1 MATLPQTFLS
11 ALKPEISI
19 IVPVRNEEDNILP
32 LLAEI
37 VAALHPV
44 CPFEIV
50 YTDDGSSDATLQKLQ
65 EAQQEYPML
74 RIARHESRCGQSRA
88 IATGIRLACA
98 ELIATLDGD
107 GQNDPADLPA
117 MLERMRALPAE
128 ERDDLML
135 AGFRHK
141 RYDSRVKLVS
151 SYLARQARA
160 VLLRDTTP
168 DSGCGIKM
176 FSRSAFL
183 ELPYFDHMHRFL
195 PVLMKRRGGTV
206 ESVPVS
212 HRPRQRGASKYG
224 IGNRLWVSLIDL
236 LGVMWLQ
243 RRTSQPLVTLF
254 ENEPAKNMR

>member
-1 MATLPQTFLS
+1 MVTPPQTFLS
-11 ALKPEISI
+11 ALNPEISV

-37 VAALHPV
+37 VAALHPLY
-44 CPFEIV
+44 PFEIV
-50 YTDDGSSDATLQKLQ
+50 YIDDGSSDATLQRLQ

-74 RIARHESRCGQSRA
+74 RIARHESCCGQSRA
-88 IATGIRLACA
+88 VATGIRLARA
-98 ELIATLDGD
+98 DLIATLDGD

-117 MLERMRALPAE
+117 MLERMRALPAK
-128 ERDDLML
+128 ERDNLML

-141 RYDSRVKLVS
+141 RYDSRIKLVS

-160 VLLRDTTP
+160 LLLRDTIP

-176 FSRSAFL
+176 FTRSAFL

-195 PVLMKRRGGTV
+195 PVLMKRRGGNV
-206 ESVPVS
+206 ESIPVT
-212 HRPRQRGASKYG
+212 HRPRHRGVSKYG

-243 RRTSQPLVTLF
+243 RRARHPLVTLF
-254 ENEPAKNMR
+254 ENKPAKK